1 MRKLLGIV
9 LVVIVLVFIGG
20 YLFVINSG
28 TNYEFNIT
36 SSDVS
41 SEVRVVFDDMAIP
54 HIYADNETD
63 AMFALG
69 YVHASERLWQMDLIR
84 RAGGGELS
92 EIFGKDMI
100 ENDKYLRTL
109 GMKESAEK
117 SALEFGKR
125 GYGEVRDAAEAYLS
139 GVNSFIEEGDFPIEY
154 TLLGVS
160 PQKFILEDLYK
171 TAGFMGYSF
180 AMAFKNE
187 PIIDWMKNNFDSTY
201 MADISV
207 TLSNNTTIPVNGGV
221 GLPTSED
228 AVSIS
233 DMVMKLDAR
242 LPVPQFI
249 GSNSWVI
256 SGEKTKSGRVV
267 FANDAHMAFASP
279 SVWYEAH
286 IITPELEY
294 YGNHL
299 AGMPFPPIGHTL
311 GHSWGITM
319 FVNDD
324 IDMYKEKI
332 EGDKYFH
339 DGKWLDLDIS
349 DQIIKVKDSDDL
361 ILTIKKTHHGPIIKD
376 NISMWWAYTK
386 YPDNLLN
393 EAFYGFSRAHDIE
406 GARRSASMIHA
417 PGLNIMYGDSS
428 GNIAWWA
435 SAKLPIRG
443 DSVDSKIFID
453 GTKSSNDVQGWY
465 DFSKNPQIVNP
476 ERGFVFSANNS
487 PEEVDGVHYPGYYYS
502 GNTRASSI
510 KDALS
515 KDKSDW
521 TIQDVHKLQL
531 RNYSP
536 VYDKNS
542 RMLVE
547 YILKNE
553 SEDLDPN
560 NFEDL
565 YKSSFDLIKDW
576 RGTHEIGEIAPTIYY
591 RWMYATLKLALSDDM
606 GEEKFK
612 SFTPTFVCENTF
624 PMLLENANSPW
635 WDDINT
641 EKSDDA
647 SEIVSRA
654 FKAAIDE
661 LRDSL
666 GDNQN
671 LWIYSDLH
679 RVTHK
684 HAMGDVKI
692 IGNFFNVGP
701 FKVPS
706 AKDAL
711 NKLEFRLNDEVNFE
725 VFSGPSMR
733 IAIDF
738 SDVENSE
745 SVIPTGQSGNVFS
758 EYYAN
763 QAEMYHGGSFRKQR
777 MNESDIMNHA
787 IGISTI
793 KPEK

>member
-9 LVVIVLVFIGG
+9 IVVIVFVFIAG
-20 YLFVINSG
+20 YVFVINSE
-28 TNYEFNIT
+28 TNYEFTIT
-36 SSDVS
+36 SNDVTE
-41 SEVRVVFDDMAIP
+41 EVRIVFDDMAVP
-54 HIYADNETD
+54 HIYAANESD

-92 EIFGKDMI
+92 ELFGVDMI

-117 SALEFGKR
+117 CAKEFEENGPE
-125 GYGEVRDAAEAYLS
+125 EVIEAAVAYLN
-139 GVNSFIEEGDFPIEY
+139 GVNSFIDEGDFPIEY
-154 TLLGVS
+154 TLLGS
-160 PQKFILEDLYK
+160 EPAKFDVEDLYK

-187 PIIDWMKNNFDSTY
+187 PIIDWIQSNFDSTY
-201 MADISV
+201 MADIAV
-207 TLSNNTTIPVNGGV
+207 TLSNNTKIPVSGG
-221 GLPTSED
+221 D

-233 DMVMKLDAR
+233 DMVMELDER

-267 FANDAHMAFASP
+267 FANDAHMVFSSP

-286 IITPELEY
+286 VVTPELEY

-311 GHSWGITM
+311 THSWGITM

-324 IDMYKEKI
+324 IDMYKEQI
-332 EGDKYFH
+332 EGDKYFY

-349 DQIIKVKDSDDL
+349 YQTIVVRDSSD
-361 ILTIKKTHHGPIIKD
+361 IVISIKKTHHGPIIMD
-376 NISMWWAYTK
+376 DISMWWAYTK
-386 YPDNLLN
+386 YPKNLLN
-393 EAFYGFSRAHDIE
+393 EAFYGFSRAHDIVD
-406 GARRSASMIHA
+406 AKKSASLIHA
-417 PGLNIMYGDSS
+417 PGLNIMYGDSE

-443 DSVDSKIFID
+443 DSVDCKSFID
-453 GTKSSNDVQGWY
+453 GTIASNDVQGWY

-487 PEEVDGVHYPGYYYS
+487 PEDVEGVHYPGYYYS

-510 KDALS
+510 QAALS
-515 KDKSDW
+515 TDKSDW
-521 TIQDVHKLQL
+521 TIDDVHALQL
-531 RNYSP
+531 DNYSP

-542 RMLVE
+542 KMLVE
-547 YILKNE
+547 YILNND
-553 SEDLDPN
+553 SEDLDPSK
-560 NFEDL
+560 FDGI

-576 RGTHEIGEIAPTIYY
+576 RGTHELGEIAPTIYY
-591 RWMYATLKLALSDDM
+591 RWMYNTLKLAMGDDM
-606 GEEKFK
+606 GDEKFK
-612 SFTPTFVCENTF
+612 SFTPTFVCEYSF
-624 PMLLENANSPW
+624 PMLLENAESPW
-635 WDDINT
+635 WDDVNT
-641 EKSDDA
+641 EKADGA

-654 FKAAIDE
+654 FIAAIDE
-661 LRDSL
+661 LQDAL
-666 GDNQN
+666 GDNHDA
-671 LWIYSDLH
+671 WIYSDLH
-679 RVTHK
+679 TLTHK
-684 HAMGDVKI
+684 HAMGDVKY
-692 IGNFFNVGP
+692 IGDFFNVGP
-701 FKVPS
+701 FKVPA

-711 NKLEFRLNDEVNFE
+711 NKYEFRLNDEVNFK

-738 SDVENSE
+738 ADVENSE
-745 SVIPTGQSGNVFS
+745 SVLPTGQSGNVFS
-758 EYYAN
+758 DYFDN
-763 QAEMYHGGSFRKQR
+763 QAEMYHSGNYRQQR
-777 MNESDIMNHA
+777 MIESDINAHA
-787 IGISTI
+787 IGISII